1 MKRFFACFFLASMVG
16 CLNQA
21 IAQKS
26 AFMLIEGVVFAGRTP
41 LKSVNINVFLNN
53 AKTDQIKS
61 VEDGTFT
68 IMLKY
73 NQKYTVEISKYG
85 FVTKKLIFNT
95 ELPEGVRRDQ
105 VNNFPLQV
113 ELFPPFEEIDMSLLE
128 QPLALIEYDEETG
141 MFGFD
146 VKEATETMKKV
157 QALQAEI
164 QKKLDELAKLY
175 KKEFENAEV
184 AYKQR
189 NYKLAKDDYEKCL
202 QVYPEKTA
210 DLYIDV
216 EYLRKRIDY
225 IEKLLSDRLAKDR
238 EKKAQKEYKDAMAKA
253 ESAYAKKLYDE
264 ALDLYSKA
272 AVILPN
278 ESGPKSM
285 IDKINKTMSD
295 NIFLSLQTSAVF
307 LKDKMEKKYTFAPVK
322 SYQRRNNY
330 IMLKVRNT
338 SGHDDCKLYV
348 KFGSGNE
355 TGGGFVI
362 KDMKTDEAGNSLI
375 RLSSQDKWLRMD
387 ANWISLYP
395 EGGDVEVEMLQVTR
409 VE

>member
-1 MKRFFACFFLASMVG
+1 MKRFFAWFFLASMVV

-21 IAQKS
+21 YAQKS
-26 AFMLIEGVVFAGRTP
+26 AFMLVEGVVYAGRTP

-53 AKTDQIKS
+53 VKTDQIKS

-175 KKEFENAEV
+175 KREFDNAEI

-202 QVYPEKTA
+202 HVYPEKTA
-210 DLYIDV
+210 DLYIDI
-216 EYLRKRIDY
+216 EYLNKRIAY
-225 IEKLLSDRLAKDR
+225 IEKMLTDRLAKDR
-238 EKKAQKEYKDAMAKA
+238 EKKAQKEYKDALAKA
-253 ESAYAKKLYDE
+253 ESAYAKKFYDE
-264 ALDLYSKA
+264 ALELYSKA
-272 AVILPN
+272 AVILPG
-278 ESGPKSM
+278 ETTPKSM
-285 IDKINKTMSD
+285 MDKITKTMTD
-295 NIFLSLQTSAVF
+295 NIFLPLQTTP
-307 LKDKMEKKYTFAPVK
+307 LLIKDKIEKKYTFTPVK
-322 SYQRRNNY
+322 SYQRKNNY
-330 IMLKVRNT
+330 IIIRVKNT
-338 SGHDDCKLYV
+338 SRHDDCKLYV
-348 KFGSGNE
+348 KFGNAAES
-355 TGGGFVI
+355 GGGFVL
-362 KDMKTDEAGNSLI
+362 KDMKTDDFGNNLI

-395 EGGDVEVEMLQVTR
+395 EGGDVEVEMMQVTR